1 MFMLCSIKTFSS
13 LLCCLLYRINLN
25 LIERQVKLYFNS
37 IFLSFEGFNRE
48 LPVLKFRT
56 NRRIQRTFTGASTSF
71 PELESFQSQYIC
83 VHEVCNPK

>member
-1 MFMLCSIKTFSS
+1 MFTLCSIKTFSS

-25 LIERQVKLYFNS
+25 LIERQVKLNFNS
-37 IFLSFEGFNRE
+37 IFLSFEGFYRE

-56 NRRIQRTFTGASTSF
+56 NRRIQRTFTARTSF
-71 PELESFQSQYIC
+71 PESESFQSQYIC